1 MAGLDPAI
9 HDFVRRYRKKWVPGV
24 EMLWGW
30 AAAIL
35 DILLVDQDS
44 DRSPSMS
51 VSFDPR
57 KSATAFDYTST
68 LVSVLELSGKSWE
81 LGASV
86 PGVSRRPRRKTAVG
100 EIAGVMKLIEQ
111 WKSEA
116 HKAGHGV
123 SRVVL
128 GYEAGRDG
136 FWIARALR
144 DRGIEVYVMH
154 PSSIAVERRGRRA
167 KTDRIDVDMLLGALL
182 GWLRGEPRRCT
193 MAPVP
198 SEAEEDMREPGRER
212 EALVAM
218 RLKVENQIGSL
229 LARFGI
235 VDFKPRLKKAAVA
248 LDELRTFE
256 GRPLPLKAMEKLRR
270 LMVHHRLLSDQMKA
284 IEEARQQVVAV
295 PDPDRI
301 ERMIQMLVRIVGVG
315 VETATV
321 LVHEVFSR
329 QFRDRRALAAFVGL
343 TGTPFNSGGSVREQG
358 ISKNGNPRV
367 RRIMTQLMWRWL
379 KFQSGSALAHW
390 FDERTGGAKG
400 RIRKVMAI
408 GLARKILVAL
418 WRYAEAGV
426 VPEGVRLAAA

>member
-1 MAGLDPAI
+1 
-9 HDFVRRYRKKWVPGV
+9 
-24 EMLWGW
+24 
-30 AAAIL
+30 
-35 DILLVDQDS
+35 
-44 DRSPSMS
+44 MS

-57 KSATAFDYTST
+57 KPATAFDHTTT

-86 PGVSRRPRRKTAVG
+86 PGVSRRPLRTVAVG
-100 EIAGVMKLIEQ
+100 DIGLVMKQIAH
-111 WKSEA
+111 WTSEA
-116 HKAGHGV
+116 SKAGHSV

-144 DRGIEVYVMH
+144 DRGIEVYVLH

-167 KTDRIDVDMLLGALL
+167 KTDRIDVDMLLGTLL

-212 EALVAM
+212 EALVAA

-229 LARFGI
+229 LVRFGL
-235 VDFKPRLKKAAVA
+235 VDFKPRLKKAAEKLEA
-248 LDELRTFE
+248 LCTFD
-256 GRPLPLKAMEKLRR
+256 GRPLPPKTMEKLRR
-270 LMVHHRLLSDQMKA
+270 LMAHHRLLSDQMKA
-284 IEEARQQVVAV
+284 IEAARQQVVTV

-301 ERMIQMLVRIVGVG
+301 ERMIQMLARIVGIG

-367 RRIMTQLMWRWL
+367 RRMMTQLMWRWL
-379 KFQSGSALAHW
+379 KFQPGSALARW

-400 RIRKVMAI
+400 RIRRIMAI
-408 GLARKILVAL
+408 GLARKLLVAL

-426 VPEGVRLAAA
+426 VPEGVRLATA